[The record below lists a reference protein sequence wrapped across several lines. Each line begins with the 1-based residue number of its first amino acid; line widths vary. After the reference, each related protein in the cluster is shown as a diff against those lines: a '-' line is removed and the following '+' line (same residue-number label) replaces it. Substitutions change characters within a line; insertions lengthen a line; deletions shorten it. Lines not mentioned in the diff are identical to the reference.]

1 MLRVALRRR
10 VGAKAWGRVSA
21 SSRTAD
27 ATRRARQLG
36 LTARV
41 RCPECRRLREPR
53 NVSHAG
59 SNGSFPPK
67 WTSGMGYPTIRTKKP
82 APLQG
87 SSTQRRPTA
96 HSRDVTANGDLT
108 NGRIRSA

>member
-1 MLRVALRRR
+1 MLRVALSRR

-53 NVSHAG
+53 NVWHAG

-67 WTSGMGYPTIRTKKP
+67 WTSGMGYTPIRPNPHRYKAR
-82 APLQG
+82 APNDGQQPILE
-87 SSTQRRPTA
+87 T
-96 HSRDVTANGDLT
+96 
-108 NGRIRSA
+108 